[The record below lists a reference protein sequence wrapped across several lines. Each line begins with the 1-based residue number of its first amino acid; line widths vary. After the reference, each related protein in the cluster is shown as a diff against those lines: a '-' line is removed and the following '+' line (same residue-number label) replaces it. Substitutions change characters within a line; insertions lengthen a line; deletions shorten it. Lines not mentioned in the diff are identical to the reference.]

1 MRAVMPASR
10 RSLAIAAVA
19 FLAAAPGQGAA
30 QLLPGAEPPPD
41 IATLLRAEP
50 PPYTV
55 RPGFSLA
62 IAGDLLYSQPVVDKG
77 RNPLFEPIRRLIGG
91 ADVAVANL
99 EMPFFDLKTFKG
111 APGPE
116 GLLLGSPGLGVD
128 VQAMGFDM
136 VSLANNHSTDW
147 GYEGLSQT
155 IRLLDEAGVRHAGG
169 GTNLAEARRP
179 AYFDTPKGRV
189 AFVSTTSTFKSGAMA
204 NDAIDDM
211 PPRPGVSILRT
222 ERISVVSEAEM
233 ATLRRIAVRQSFGR
247 SRPPAIDAPEIK
259 LNDTTYRVG
268 ERPGLAY
275 EMNRHDEYG
284 ILSGI
289 GEARRNS
296 DLVIFTIHAHESPTG
311 LDDDNPVPP
320 DFLVRLFH
328 NAVDA
333 GADVIVGG
341 GPHSMRGI
349 EIYKGRPIFYGVGTM
364 FLTGEIYLSQEIR
377 QMLPIV
383 PPGADKRPP
392 TTATATDIAR
402 AKGGNPRN
410 WYESVVATIDYGAK
424 DGATVRLYP
433 LDLGPEKDRPDRGM
447 PELAAPPVARE
458 ILASLQQASATFGT
472 RIEIEGNVGVIRL
485 PPLPAKANN

>member
-1 MRAVMPASR
+1 MRPVTRARR
-10 RSLAIAAVA
+10 RSFGIAIAAL
-19 FLAAAPGQGAA
+19 LAAAPVPGAA

-41 IATLLRAEP
+41 IATLLSAEP
-50 PPYTV
+50 APYSV

-77 RNPLFEPIRRLIGG
+77 RNPQFEPIRRLIGA

-99 EMPFFDLKTFKG
+99 EMPFFDLKTFNG

-116 GLLLGSPGLGVD
+116 GLLLGSPALGLD
-128 VQAMGFDM
+128 VRAMGFDM

-155 IRLLDEAGVRHAGG
+155 IRLLDEAGVHHAGG

-189 AFVSTTSTFKSGAMA
+189 AFVSTTSTFKPGAMA
-204 NDAIDDM
+204 NDAIKDM

-222 ERISVVSEAEM
+222 ERISIVSEAEM
-233 ATLRRIAVRQSFGR
+233 AALRQIAIRQSFGR
-247 SRPPAIDAPEIK
+247 SLPPAADAREVT
-259 LNDTTYRVG
+259 LNNTTYRVG
-268 ERPGLAY
+268 ERPGLTY

-284 ILSGI
+284 ILSGLQ
-289 GEARRNS
+289 EARRNS

-311 LDDDNPVPP
+311 MDDDNPVPP

-328 NAVDA
+328 SAVDA

-341 GPHSMRGI
+341 GPHAMRGI

-383 PPGADKRPP
+383 PPGADMRPP
-392 TTATATDIAR
+392 TTATTTDIAR
-402 AKGGNPRN
+402 ARGGNPRN
-410 WYESVVATIDYGAK
+410 WYESVVATIDYGVK
-424 DGATVRLYP
+424 GGATILLYP
-433 LDLGPEKDRPDRGM
+433 LDLGPDKDRPDRGM

-458 ILASLQQASATFGT
+458 ILASLQRDSAAFGT

-485 PPLPAKANN
+485 PPLPARPNN